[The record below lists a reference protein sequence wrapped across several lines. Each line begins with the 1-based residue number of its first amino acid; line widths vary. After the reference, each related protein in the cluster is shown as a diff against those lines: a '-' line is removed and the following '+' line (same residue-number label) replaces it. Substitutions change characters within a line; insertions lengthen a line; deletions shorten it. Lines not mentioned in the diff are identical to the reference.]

1 MSRIIEDA
9 EIAKSHE
16 PAAPT
21 PLGEKEMELIEA
33 PIDGA
38 ESTAADDEKP
48 TEEDLRTLFRVSG
61 KIPWTTYTIAFVEL
75 CERFSYYGTTIVYV
89 NYIQQPLPAG
99 SNTGAGFDGQSGA
112 LNRGQQTSTGLTTF
126 NSFWSYTCPLIG
138 AYVADEYLGRFK
150 TIQWSIFISLI
161 GHLFL
166 IVSASPAV
174 ITKPDTAIGIFAV
187 GLVIMGCGTGGF
199 KSNISPLIA
208 EQITDIKPKVIRDKK
223 TGERVLSDPAI
234 TVARVFLYFYMMIN
248 IGSLVG
254 QVCMVFAEKYVGFWL
269 SFTLPTIM
277 FCFCP
282 MVLFWCKS
290 KYRTT
295 PPNGSVVAKAFRL
308 IGLGAKGRFSLNPVR
323 TVTNFKNGNFWESVK
338 PSSLGDSKPAWMT
351 FDDAWVDEVR
361 RGFKACKVF
370 LFYPLYWLAYNQ
382 MTNNLTSQA
391 ATMTLNGAP
400 NDIINNLNP
409 LSLIIFIPLVDN
421 FLYPALRRMGINFTP
436 LKRVAVGFL
445 MATLAMIAATVTQY
459 YIYKLGE
466 CGDQMNS
473 CKDEEGNQ
481 IEAPINVW
489 VQSLAYILIGFSEIF
504 ASITGLE
511 YAFTKAPHNM
521 RSLVTSVFLFQSAIG
536 SALNQALVPLALDP
550 LLVWNYAVS
559 AILAALGGIFFWIC
573 FRKLDKEED
582 HLNMLPDSVYNA
594 NDRRHSIIE
603 AEKGEAKLQGS
614 E

>member
-1 MSRIIEDA
+1 MSRVLEDA

-16 PAAPT
+16 PDAPT
-21 PLGEKEMELIEA
+21 PLGEKELELVQRET
-33 PIDGA
+33 DNGS
-38 ESTAADDEKP
+38 STTDDEKP
-48 TEEDLRTLFRVSG
+48 TEEDFRTLFRVSG

-75 CERFSYYGTTIVYV
+75 CERFSYYGTTVVYV
-89 NYIQQPLPAG
+89 NYIQQPLPPG

-138 AYVADEYLGRFK
+138 AYIADEYLGRFK
-150 TIQWSIFISLI
+150 TIQWSILISLI
-161 GHLFL
+161 GHCFL
-166 IVSASPAV
+166 IISALPPI
-174 ITKPDTAIGIFAV
+174 ITKPDTAIAIFAV

-208 EQITDIKPKVIRDKK
+208 EQLTDTKPKVIRDKK

-254 QVCMVFAEKYVGFWL
+254 QICMVFAEKYVGFWL

-277 FCFCP
+277 FLFCP

-290 KYRTT
+290 KYKLT
-295 PPNGSVVAKAFRL
+295 PPNGSVMARAFKLVA
-308 IGLGAKGRFSLNPVR
+308 LGSKGRISINPFQTVR
-323 TVTNFKNGNFWESVK
+323 NFKNGNFWDDIK
-338 PSSLGDSKPAWMT
+338 PSKLGPNKPAWMT

-370 LFYPLYWLAYNQ
+370 TFYPLYWLAYNQ

-391 ATMTLNGAP
+391 ATMELHGAP
-400 NDIINNLNP
+400 NDVINNLNP
-409 LSLIIFIPLVDN
+409 LSLIIFIPIVDN
-421 FLYPALRRMGINFTP
+421 FLYPGLRRIGFNFTP
-436 LKRVAVGFL
+436 LKRIAFGFGL
-445 MATLAMIAATVTQY
+445 ASLAMISAVVIQH

-466 CGDQMNS
+466 CGNHMNS
-473 CKDEEGNQ
+473 CEDAEGNP
-481 IEAPINVW
+481 IVAPINVW
-489 VQSLAYILIGFSEIF
+489 VQTLPYFLVGFSEIF

-511 YAFTKAPHNM
+511 YAFMKAPHNM
-521 RSLVTSVFLFQSAIG
+521 RSLVTAVFLFQSAIG
-536 SALNQALVPLALDP
+536 SALNQALVPLADDP

-559 AILAALGGIFFWIC
+559 AIVAALGGVAFWIT
-573 FRKLDKEED
+573 FHNLDKEED
-582 HLNMLPDSVYNA
+582 RLNMLPDSAYGA
-594 NDRRHSIIE
+594 EDRRHSIIE
-603 AEKGEAKLQGS
+603 AEKGQKA
-614 E
+614 

>member
-16 PAAPT
+16 PGAPT
-21 PLGEKEMELIEA
+21 PLGEKELELREA
-33 PIDGA
+33 PLDS
-38 ESTAADDEKP
+38 ESTTTDESKP
-48 TEEDLRTLFRVSG
+48 TEEDLRTLLRVSG

-89 NYIQQPLPAG
+89 NYIQQPLPPG

-112 LNRGQQTSTGLTTF
+112 LNRGQQASTGLTTF

-150 TIQWSIFISLI
+150 TIQWSILISLI
-161 GHLFL
+161 GHMFL
-166 IVSASPAV
+166 IISASPAV
-174 ITKPDTAIGIFAV
+174 ITKPDTAMGIFAV

-208 EQITDIKPKVIRDKK
+208 EQITDIKPKVIRDEK
-223 TGERVLSDPAI
+223 TGQRVLSDPAI

-277 FCFCP
+277 FLFCP
-282 MVLFWCKS
+282 MVLFWCKN

-295 PPNGSVVAKAFRL
+295 PPTGSVVAKAFRL

-323 TVTNFKNGNFWESVK
+323 TVANFKNGDFWESVK
-338 PSSLGDSKPAWMT
+338 PSHLGDAKPAWMT

-370 LFYPLYWLAYNQ
+370 TFYPLYWLAYNQ

-391 ATMTLNGAP
+391 ATMQLNGAP

-421 FLYPALRRMGINFTP
+421 FLYPALRKVGINFTP

-445 MATLAMIAATVTQY
+445 MAVLAMLAATATQH

-466 CGDQMNS
+466 CGNQMNS
-473 CKDEEGNQ
+473 CKNEDGEQ
-481 IEAPINVW
+481 IQAPINVW
-489 VQSLAYILIGFSEIF
+489 VQTLPYVLIGFSEIF

-521 RSLVTSVFLFQSAIG
+521 RSLVTAVFLFTSALG
-536 SALNQALVPLALDP
+536 SALNQALVPLAEDP

-573 FRKLDKEED
+573 FHKLDKEED
-582 HLNMLPDSVYNA
+582 KLNMLPDSVFTG

-603 AEKGEAKLQGS
+603 AEKGEAKH
-614 E
+614 